1 MPVLIQKKKDVTL
14 KENKVGCLGGLGE
27 KKGKGELIY

>member
-1 MPVLIQKKKDVTL
+1 MPVLIQKKDMTL
-14 KENKVGCLGGLGE
+14 KENKVGCLGGLGG